1 MASTYGKNIQDFYD
15 QAIKRDFAR
24 NFQFDLVQIGN
35 TNFLHSTHL
44 VYVETT
50 SLPGKTINNVAV
62 PYMGLSFNVP
72 GTVSYPGSAGYNVVF
87 RCDADY
93 RIRGR
98 LEEALRMTFDDGTST
113 GAYGI
118 PSKASV
124 MQLSLFDKGPTD
136 GVRNHIRDYYFYG
149 VYVVALADAPYD
161 IKDTGSIATIN
172 ATIAYQYWRVKGGSQ
187 GVSGYR
193 SATVN
198 PPLPGGTGQPDD
210 LKLGNQAA

>member
-1 MASTYGKNIQDFYD
+1 V
-15 QAIKRDFAR
+15 R
-24 NFQFDLVQIGN
+24 IGN
-35 TNFLHSTHL
+35 TDFLDSQHL
-44 VYVETT
+44 VYVETA

-113 GAYGI
+113 GEYGI
-118 PSKASV
+118 PSKAST
-124 MQLSLFDKGPTD
+124 MQLALFDKGPVD
-136 GVRNHIRDYYFYG
+136 GERHWLRDYVFYG

-172 ATIAYQYWRVKGGSQ
+172 ATIAYQYWRVMGGSE
-187 GVSGYR
+187 GVR
-193 SATVN
+193 EERDATQL
-198 PPLPGGTGQPDD
+198 PPLPGVEGQKADY
-210 LKLGNQAA
+210 KLGNQGA

>member
-1 MASTYGKNIQDFYD
+1 MPSTYGKNIQDFYD

-24 NFQFDLVQIGN
+24 NFQFDLVRIGN
-35 TNFLHSTHL
+35 TEFLDSQHL
-44 VYVETT
+44 VYVETA

-113 GAYGI
+113 GEYGI
-118 PSKASV
+118 PSKAST
-124 MQLSLFDKGPTD
+124 MQLALFDKGPVD
-136 GVRNHIRDYYFYG
+136 GERHWLRDYVFYG

-172 ATIAYQYWRVKGGSQ
+172 ATIAYQYWRVKGGSEK
-187 GVSGYR
+187 VR
-193 SATVN
+193 EERDATVL
-198 PPLPGGTGQPDD
+198 PPLPGLGGQKDD
-210 LKLGNQAA
+210 YKLGNQGV